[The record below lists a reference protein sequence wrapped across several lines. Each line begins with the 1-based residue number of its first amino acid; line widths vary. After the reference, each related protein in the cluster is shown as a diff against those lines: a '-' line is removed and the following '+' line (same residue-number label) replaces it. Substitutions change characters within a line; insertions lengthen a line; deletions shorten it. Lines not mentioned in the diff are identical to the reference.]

1 MFVFAGAA
9 ERCKR
14 RCGHGDG
21 GSIRDSECGVEVK
34 LYSVLSSFI
43 SVVAFENG
51 EVLGNYAETVS
62 VDAASLSHNV
72 RSWDMERL

>member
-1 MFVFAGAA
+1 MSDVNDGVAMEMEAA
-9 ERCKR
+9 SETQ
-14 RCGHGDG
+14 
-21 GSIRDSECGVEVK
+21 ECGVEVK

-43 SVVAFENG
+43 RVVAFENG